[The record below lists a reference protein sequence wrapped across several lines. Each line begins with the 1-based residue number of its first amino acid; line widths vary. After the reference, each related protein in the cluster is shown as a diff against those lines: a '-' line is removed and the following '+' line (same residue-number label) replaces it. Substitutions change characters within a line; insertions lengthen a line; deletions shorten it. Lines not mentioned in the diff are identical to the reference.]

1 MVRIARSVLVAP
13 ALIAVLLATA
23 GCSPTGGT
31 SPTSPPGPSGPGAS
45 SAVPSGAS
53 PTSASPT
60 SAVPSAQPDPAPTRY
75 EDPMTTGSGAQ
86 DWPTY
91 HRTLDRA
98 GAVTGLPAV
107 HRLAS
112 AWTVKLD
119 GAVYGQPIVVGSL
132 VVAATEAD
140 TVYGLDLGT
149 GTVRWRINVGAPVR
163 ARDLPCGNIDPL
175 GITSTPAYDAST
187 GSVFVVAETTGGRH
201 TLVALNA
208 LTGQE
213 RWSRSLDVTRRAR
226 AAEQQRGALAVANG
240 RVYVPFGGLY
250 GDCGDYVGYV
260 TSTPVDGSGATTSYA
275 VPTRREGGIWAPPGV
290 AVDTAGDVW
299 VAVGNG
305 ASTHGTYDGSDSVLR
320 LAPDL
325 SRRLDYFAPTSWGSQ
340 NARDRDL
347 GSTGPVLLDGNRVL
361 ISGKDAEIYLL
372 DARHLGGIGGQL
384 ATLTGCAGFGGIAW
398 DAAAQAAFVPCKDGL
413 LRVRVGPT
421 TLHRGWKAPAH
432 IAGSPVVG
440 NGAVWSVDARAG
452 RLYALDEATG
462 AVITA
467 ADVGATSR
475 FASPVLTGGL
485 VLVPTLTGVSALS
498 VG

>member
-1 MVRIARSVLVAP
+1 VL
-13 ALIAVLLATA
+13 
-23 GCSPTGGT
+23 
-31 SPTSPPGPSGPGAS
+31 
-45 SAVPSGAS
+45 
-53 PTSASPT
+53 
-60 SAVPSAQPDPAPTRY
+60 
-75 EDPMTTGSGAQ
+75 

-98 GAVTGLPAV
+98 GAATDLPAV
-107 HRLAS
+107 HQLAA
-112 AWTVKLD
+112 AWTAPLD
-119 GAVYGQPIVVGSL
+119 GAVYAQPLVIGTL

-140 TVYGLDLGT
+140 TVYGLDLAT
-149 GTVRWRINVGAPVR
+149 GLVRWSINLGAPVR

-175 GITSTPAYDAST
+175 GITGTPAYDAST
-187 GSVFVVAETTGGRH
+187 GSVFVVTETAGGQH

-208 LTGQE
+208 QTGQE
-213 RWSRSLDVTRRAR
+213 RWTAGLDIDGRAR
-226 AAEQQRGALAVANG
+226 IAEQQRGALAVANG

-250 GDCGDYVGYV
+250 GDCGNYVGYV
-260 TSTPVDGSGATTSYA
+260 TSTSVDGQGATTSYA

-290 AVDTAGDVW
+290 AVDAAGDVW

-305 ASTHGTYDGSDSVLR
+305 ASTGGTYDGSDAVLR

-325 SRRLDYFAPTSWGSQ
+325 SKRLDYFAPTSWGSQ

-347 GSTGPVLLDGNRVL
+347 GSTGPVLLDGDRVL
-361 ISGKDAEIYLL
+361 VSGKGAEVYLL
-372 DARHLGGIGGQL
+372 DATHLGGIGGQL

-398 DAAAQAAFVPCKDGL
+398 DAAARAAFVPCKDGL
-413 LRVRVGPT
+413 LRVGVGRT
-421 TLHRGWKAPAH
+421 TLQRGWKAPAN

-440 NGAVWSVDARAG
+440 NGAVWSVDAHAG
-452 RLYALDEATG
+452 RLYALDETTG

-467 ADVGATSR
+467 ADVGTTSR

-485 VLVPTLTGVSALS
+485 VLVPTLAGVSALS